1 MKTQAISN
9 ATDTV
14 VMDDFK
20 KSKFDDKKLLL
31 NKKSHMLS
39 RYQFDEQVK
48 QICKDEEY
56 DFDDEINKLKNY
68 VNDFNWETYPAYE
81 RSRLESQW
89 KIEDKKD
96 ELEEMI
102 KEAKDEDSFTDWDD
116 IKKSKEEIKE
126 LTQSYKRN
134 YKELGDSLEYFTQDE
149 WDFFIEHAIDAYA
162 PAAVDNGIS
171 ITYYDEDDP
180 TIGAINNDVCKR
192 YDFDDDEEYEII
204 ELFMKMSSD
213 DRIKLIKEH

>member
-56 DFDDEINKLKNY
+56 DF
-68 VNDFNWETYPAYE
+68 
-81 RSRLESQW
+81 
-89 KIEDKKD
+89 
-96 ELEEMI
+96 
-102 KEAKDEDSFTDWDD
+102 
-116 IKKSKEEIKE
+116 
-126 LTQSYKRN
+126 
-134 YKELGDSLEYFTQDE
+134 
-149 WDFFIEHAIDAYA
+149 
-162 PAAVDNGIS
+162 
-171 ITYYDEDDP
+171 YD
-180 TIGAINNDVCKR
+180 
-192 YDFDDDEEYEII
+192 
-204 ELFMKMSSD
+204 
-213 DRIKLIKEH
+213 